1 MPSNRKETMD
11 IREMVRRMQTG
22 QSDRAIAKA
31 LQVDRKTV
39 GKYRSWATEQ
49 ELLKGELPSLGDL
62 QALLDETLS
71 PPPSPQNTS
80 TVEPYRELVVEWR
93 KAQVEIAAIHQ
104 RLLERGYS
112 GSYSSVHRFVRA
124 LEPQEPEA
132 TVRVETPPGEE
143 AQVDF
148 GYAGMM
154 IDPETG
160 QPRKT
165 WVFVMTLSWSR
176 HQYAEFV
183 FDQKVETWL
192 RVHRNAF
199 EFFGGVPERIVPDN
213 LKAAIVRGCWDEP
226 EAQQAYRECAEHYGF
241 LISPCRPRTPQHKGK
256 VEQGGV
262 HYVKRNFCGG
272 REPTPLPQLNRKV
285 LEWCI
290 TTAGER
296 IHGTTKERPLERF
309 ATEQPLLRPLPGTP
323 YDMAVWKTA
332 QVARDCYVTFER
344 AYYSVPFRLVGQQVW
359 VRGGTH
365 AVHIYTSD
373 YYLVATHDRA
383 HQPGQRLTHLDHLPP
398 HKVPGLM
405 LTREACRLQA
415 AEIGPSTQQVVAV
428 LLAHRPEDRLRTA
441 GRVLRLA
448 ERFSP
453 ERLEAACTRALHFDD
468 PAYGT
473 VKRILEGGLDAEEPP
488 AVAAP
493 PPAQT
498 FVRSAVELVGHL
510 MGGVSWK

>member
-11 IREMVRRMQTG
+11 IREMVRRMQKG

-31 LQVDRKTV
+31 LQIDRKTV

-49 ELLKGELPSLGDL
+49 ELLEGELPALGAL

-71 PPPSPQNTS
+71 PPLPPQNTS
-80 TVEPYRELVVEWR
+80 TVEPYRELVVAWR

-104 RLLERGYS
+104 RLLERGHS

-124 LEPQEPEA
+124 LEPCEPEA

-148 GYAGMM
+148 GYAGLM

-183 FDQKVETWL
+183 FDQKVATWL

-199 EFFGGVPERIVPDN
+199 EFFGGVPERVVPDN
-213 LKAAIVRGCWDEP
+213 LKAAIVRACWDEP

-285 LEWCI
+285 REWCL
-290 TTAGER
+290 TTAGGR

-309 ATEQPLLRPLPGTP
+309 ATEKPLLRPLPGTS
-323 YDMAVWKTA
+323 YDMAIWKTA

-359 VRGGTH
+359 VRGGAH

-373 YYLVATHDRA
+373 YHLVATHDRA
-383 HQPGQRLTHLDHLPP
+383 PHPGQRLTHLDHLPP
-398 HKVPGLM
+398 HKVPGLT
-405 LTREACRLQA
+405 LTRETCRLQA

-448 ERFSP
+448 EQFSP

-493 PPAQT
+493 PPAQA

-510 MGGVSWK
+510 MGGRAWK